1 MATFEE
7 LHRRNLK
14 RPPERWVCL
23 KCGAAPCINCSFQL
37 FPNWS
42 APGIRNEKVTY
53 FICDHM
59 IDTIDEDGDQNKDFC
74 PCMDQKF
81 GCVYFIEQ
89 LENPEIDPMS
99 IYLSNCK

>member
-1 MATFEE
+1 
-7 LHRRNLK
+7 
-14 RPPERWVCL
+14 
-23 KCGAAPCINCSFQL
+23 
-37 FPNWS
+37 
-42 APGIRNEKVTY
+42 
-53 FICDHM
+53 M